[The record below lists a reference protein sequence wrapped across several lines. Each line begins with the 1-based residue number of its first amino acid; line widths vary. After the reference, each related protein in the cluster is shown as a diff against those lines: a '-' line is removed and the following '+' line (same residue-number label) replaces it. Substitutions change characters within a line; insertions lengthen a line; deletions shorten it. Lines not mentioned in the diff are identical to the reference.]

1 VDVTAAKDVK
11 MRHKAVAVPVRQR
24 SALGAADPL
33 CVYSAIVA
41 ALRER
46 QRALPQCG
54 GGCEWCNRP
63 AEALKPSGAP
73 PARCARANAPLFIRA
88 DGQAYE
94 TKDVDALGSRMAA
107 AAGIPATAVGGK
119 LWRIGGTTD
128 LWEALGMERSKDH
141 IKRRGRWKT
150 DIWEVYQRVLLGDQL
165 DAAAGM
171 ASAHDEDMEAVCP
184 GWVQPTGIM

>member
-1 VDVTAAKDVK
+1 
-11 MRHKAVAVPVRQR
+11 MRSRTR
-24 SALGAADPL
+24 
-33 CVYSAIVA
+33 
-41 ALRER
+41 
-46 QRALPQCG
+46 G
-54 GGCEWCNRP
+54 GRP
-63 AEALKPSGAP
+63 ATLRGGAGAP
-73 PARCARANAPLFIRA
+73 RLSHSRGAVGERPRDAVEARANAPLFLRA

-150 DIWEVYQRVLLGDQL
+150 DIWEVYQT
-165 DAAAGM
+165 
-171 ASAHDEDMEAVCP
+171 
-184 GWVQPTGIM
+184 TGL